1 MPVARLL
8 RLVLTFVVL
17 VGGAL
22 SALGCGVIDE
32 TAGRVERAQL
42 ILDATALGPLN
53 TQAKSSPARRI
64 AAQRTDRTATSGRAE
79 ALRVGDSSNPRFSGT
94 LRGVSKG
101 RGSLLALLSHA
112 LADSHEAEHD
122 EFEPGDA
129 PDLVGDDCPQA
140 VAVAP
145 SPCGVSARRPGKPL
159 VAPNLWEIQPSLGH
173 PRGDDEPPRV

>member
-53 TQAKSSPARRI
+53 TQKHF
-64 AAQRTDRTATSGRAE
+64 
-79 ALRVGDSSNPRFSGT
+79 V
-94 LRGVSKG
+94 
-101 RGSLLALLSHA
+101 
-112 LADSHEAEHD
+112 
-122 EFEPGDA
+122 
-129 PDLVGDDCPQA
+129 
-140 VAVAP
+140 
-145 SPCGVSARRPGKPL
+145 
-159 VAPNLWEIQPSLGH
+159 
-173 PRGDDEPPRV
+173 